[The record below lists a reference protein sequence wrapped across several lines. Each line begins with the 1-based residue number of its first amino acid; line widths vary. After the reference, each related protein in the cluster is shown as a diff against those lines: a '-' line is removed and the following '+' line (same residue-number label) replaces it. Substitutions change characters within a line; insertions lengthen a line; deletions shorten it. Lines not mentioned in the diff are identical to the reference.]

1 MVSGILGIL
10 GPIILWG
17 LKKFIEASNMKEQQ
31 KKNYYAFLKD
41 VDQHTK
47 VDVTN
52 YIAAGDAREETIARI
67 KVKRLELGID
77 EKGDKVESAG

>member
-1 MVSGILGIL
+1 MRFMFSAIAGIV
-10 GPIILWG
+10 GPIILFAP
-17 LKKFIEASNMKEQQ
+17 KKFIESMALSEAQ

-52 YIAAGDAREETIARI
+52 YIAAGEARQTTIDMIKAR
-67 KVKRLELGID
+67 RAELGID
-77 EKGDKVESAG
+77 AKGKET